1 VFSDDF
7 DRYTIV
13 NDLSLLLESPV
24 VRVNELG
31 ETEFSGNENSL
42 SSWELELSSSE
53 SLLSL
58 SLEVWSS
65 SNGN

>member
-1 VFSDDF
+1 MLGDDF

-13 NDLSLLLESPV
+13 NDLTLLLESPV

-31 ETEFSGNENSL
+31 ETEFSGHENSL
-42 SSWELELSSSE
+42 SSWELELCSSE